1 MRVILWWAGTA
12 KATVR
17 AALYVSVSLAIAVA
31 AVPLAPHLWSVAWPV
46 LSVAIDAGHGGIDPG
61 AVGPQG
67 LKEKVVTL
75 DVARRVQ
82 ALLRAAGEQ
91 AFLTRTDDARLD
103 TSQARD
109 LRARVRL
116 ANDRQV
122 DILVSIHCNS
132 FRSAAAKG
140 PRTYYQ
146 PGSQDGQR
154 LAQCIQDQ
162 LRAVVGYGAQ
172 EPTPENHLI
181 TRESQMTAV
190 IVELAYIS
198 NHDEE
203 RLLRTP
209 AFRKRLAEAVVQ
221 GILDYRD
228 SIPLH

>member
-1 MRVILWWAGTA
+1 MRVVLWWAGAA
-12 KATVR
+12 KAAAR
-17 AALYVSVSLAIAVA
+17 AVLFLSLSLAIAA
-31 AVPLAPHLWSVAWPV
+31 AAIPLASQLWSVAWPV
-46 LSVAIDAGHGGIDPG
+46 LSIAIDAGHGGIDPG
-61 AVGPQG
+61 AIGPQG
-67 LKEKVVTL
+67 LKEKMVTL

-82 ALLRAAGEQ
+82 SLLRAAGEQ

-132 FRSAAAKG
+132 FRSPAAKG

-154 LAQCIQDQ
+154 LAKCIQDH
-162 LRAVVGYGAQ
+162 LRAAVGYGAK

-181 TRESQMTAV
+181 TRESKMTAV

-203 RLLRTP
+203 KLLRTP
-209 AFRKRLAEAVVQ
+209 AFRKKLAEAVVQ
-221 GILDYRD
+221 GILEYRD
-228 SIPLH
+228 SIPLN